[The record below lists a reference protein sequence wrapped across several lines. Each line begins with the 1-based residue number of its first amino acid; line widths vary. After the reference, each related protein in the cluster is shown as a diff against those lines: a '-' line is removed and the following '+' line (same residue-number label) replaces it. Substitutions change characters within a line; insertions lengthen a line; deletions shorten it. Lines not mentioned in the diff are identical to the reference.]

1 MWSSP
6 LFWIALAVALFWALG
21 AYNRLM
27 RLRSAVL
34 QAFGSFDA
42 HMVRR
47 VAFLSEF
54 SVAVHGR
61 GHAFQP
67 GSESPA
73 MTALQGATTQ
83 LGASLAVARARP
95 QDVDAVAALEAAR
108 EVLWA
113 CWQAAILSAQSPA
126 PNALDR
132 FPRGGQ
138 TQSARESDTE
148 TDAIHAV
155 ETTMTMV
162 SLWQAR
168 WDAQALQTDQAAHV
182 YGDAVAQYNAAIS
195 QFPASVLA
203 RVFGV
208 KGALGLRAETED
220 SR

>member
-1 MWSSP
+1 M
-6 LFWIALAVALFWALG
+6 AVALFWALG

-54 SVAVHGR
+54 SVAVHGP
-61 GHAFQP
+61 GHAFQL
-67 GSESPA
+67 GSESQE

-83 LGASLAVARARP
+83 LSASLAVARARP
-95 QDVDAVAALEAAR
+95 LDADAIAALVAAR
-108 EVLWA
+108 EVLLV
-113 CWQAAILSAQSPA
+113 CWQAAILGVRRPG
-126 PNALDR
+126 PNAMVND
-132 FPRGGQ
+132 PRGGQ
-138 TQSARESDTE
+138 TQDVSN
-148 TDAIHAV
+148 TDIDHAV
-155 ETTMTMV
+155 ETTMAMV

-168 WDAQALQTDQAAHV
+168 WNAQAVQTDQAAHV
-182 YGDAVAQYNAAIS
+182 YDDVVAQYNAAIS

-203 RVFGV
+203 RVFGF
-208 KGALGLRAETED
+208 KGALCLRAETED